1 MYLDAYTLSAL
12 VDELM
17 DTVVGGKVQ
26 DTVSVDATG
35 LGMEIYADHRRRYL
49 YISGDSN
56 NPRLHLVEDKLRRGL
71 TTPTQLGLLLRRYV
85 EGGTILH
92 ISQPKW
98 ERVMQI
104 DIDGPEG
111 EVALIIEPMERRSN
125 ILLVQNGIIVDC
137 MRRVGPEENRYRL
150 SLPAHQYVAP
160 PPQKDKLDPHHMDQ
174 DQFKQLFK
182 SVTDPKRKPQQVIAS
197 GVLGV
202 SPLLAREALFR
213 AGQEVNRKADAID
226 TDAVYEALRALIEP
240 LEDRR
245 WEIGIVENDGVI
257 EAFSVYPIEHLPN
270 WQPIESI
277 STGIAGYYGAPT
289 GEEAYTAA
297 KQPVFGAITE
307 AEGKLGA
314 KLASLQRSMVDDS
327 DREVLRQSG
336 DLILAYQYTLQ
347 PGQTEL
353 KAQYDLDQPEL
364 TIKLDPTV
372 TPLENAQRYFNR
384 YTKAKKALDDVPQ
397 LIRETQNELAYLGQL
412 RVDLELAS
420 NWPEIDEVQQALQ
433 SKGHWKGKNVKRI
446 GGGGQSA
453 PIRYVTKDG
462 FVIWVGRNSRQNEMV
477 SFKKASGEDLWLH
490 AREVPGAH
498 VVIKHDGRVIPDTV
512 IDQAAALAAY
522 YSARRRDGKVPVD
535 VTRIKYVRKI
545 KGAAPG
551 MVTYRNE
558 TTRITTPRDE
568 KSLT

>member
-26 DTVSVDATG
+26 DTLSVDATG

-56 NPRLHLVEDKLRRGL
+56 NPRVHLVEDKLRRGL

-98 ERVMQI
+98 ERVLQI
-104 DIDGPEG
+104 DMDGPEG

-125 ILLVQNGIIVDC
+125 ILLVQNGVIVDC
-137 MRRVGPEENRYRL
+137 MRRVGPEDNRYRL
-150 SLPAHQYVAP
+150 SLPAHQYVPP
-160 PPQKDKLDPHHMDQ
+160 PPQTSKLDPHTMDQ
-174 DQFKQLFK
+174 DQFRRLFE
-182 SVTDPKRKPQQVIAS
+182 SNTDPKRKAHQVIAS

-202 SPLLAREALFR
+202 SPLLAKEVLFR
-213 AGQEVNRKADAID
+213 AGQEVNRKADGID
-226 TDAVYEALRALIEP
+226 ANAVYEVLQELIEP
-240 LEDRR
+240 LADRR
-245 WEIGIVENDGVI
+245 WQVGVVENDGII
-257 EAFSVYPIEHLPN
+257 EAFSVYPIRHLAN
-270 WQPIESI
+270 WKPIKSI
-277 STGIAGYYGAPT
+277 SAGIAGYYGAPT

-307 AEGKLGA
+307 AEAKLGA

-327 DREVLRQSG
+327 DREILRQSG

-347 PGQTEL
+347 PDQTEL
-353 KAQYDLDQPEL
+353 KAQYELDQPEL
-364 TIKLDPTV
+364 TIKLDPTL

-384 YTKAKKALDDVPQ
+384 YTKAKKALDDVPK
-397 LIRETQNELAYLGQL
+397 LIRETENELAYLGQL

-433 SKGHWKGKNVKRI
+433 SKGLWKGKTVKRI

-498 VVIKHDGRVIPDTV
+498 VVIKHDGRAIPDSV

-558 TTRITTPRDE
+558 TTRIATPRDE